1 VRPAPALTPALT
13 LALTLATPAAWT
25 RRRHGTGARMLPLVK
40 KLEHWITLVL
50 IGMLAVVV
58 LLATV
63 ELGITIARDIVAP
76 PVLFPGID
84 KLLDIF
90 GKMLLVLIGIEL
102 IETMRSFAGDGIVRV
117 SVVLTVAMI
126 ALCRKIIVLEVD
138 HVQSSALF
146 GIATL
151 MVGLSVAHFAFV
163 RGRA

>member
-1 VRPAPALTPALT
+1 
-13 LALTLATPAAWT
+13 
-25 RRRHGTGARMLPLVK
+25 MLPLVK

-63 ELGITIARDIVAP
+63 ELGVTIARDIASP

-102 IETMRSFAGDGIVRV
+102 IETMRSFAGDGIVRL

-138 HVQSSALF
+138 HVPSSALF
-146 GIATL
+146 GIAAL
-151 MVGLSVAHFAFV
+151 MIGLSVAHHAFV
-163 RGRA
+163 HGRA